1 MAIAV
6 LVVGAISKTT
16 KVVTVMI
23 VVALTM
29 IDEWISWITALI
41 VHDWPFVEE
50 RRVVLNHNVT
60 KPQTT
65 KG

>member
-6 LVVGAISKTT
+6 LVVGAISETT
-16 KVVTVMI
+16 KVAIVMI

-29 IDEWISWITALI
+29 IDEWISWIAALI
-41 VHDWPFVEE
+41 VHDWPFAEE
-50 RRVVLNHNVT
+50 RRVVRIHNVT